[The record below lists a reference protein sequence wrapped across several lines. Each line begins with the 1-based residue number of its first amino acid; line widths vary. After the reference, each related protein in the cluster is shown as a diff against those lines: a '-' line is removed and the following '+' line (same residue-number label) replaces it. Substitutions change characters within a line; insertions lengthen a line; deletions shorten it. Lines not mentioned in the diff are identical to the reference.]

1 MSHVIRIGDAFDFPE
16 AKEQHLE
23 GGSDKKLSPKR
34 DLSPSEKKEYIIN
47 TKLHY
52 LPANIQ

>member
-1 MSHVIRIGDAFDFPE
+1 MIRIGDAFDFPE
-16 AKEQHLE
+16 AKDHLE
-23 GGSDKKLSPKR
+23 GSDKKLSPKR
-34 DLSPSEKKEYIIN
+34 DLSPSEKKDYIIN